1 MNLGPYFVPSVDKLI
16 RAEVNGKI
24 NFQAEAFG
32 SSSVQANF
40 QLWAVQWV
48 PHGTS
53 AADVVTTSDGP
64 NWLIR
69 QQVGSQESRVTWSPN
84 TDTSA
89 VLSGYPLVAS
99 WAGQLP
105 IGADIDLWL
114 SARAPTGVTIANQN
128 LFASLRFWWS

>member
-1 MNLGPYFVPSVDKLI
+1 MNLGPYFVPSVSKLL
-16 RAEVNGKI
+16 RVEVNGKI
-24 NFQAEAFG
+24 NFQAEIFG
-32 SSSVQANF
+32 NTSVQANF

-48 PHGTS
+48 LHGVA
-53 AADVVTTSDGP
+53 AADVVTTADGP

-69 QQVGSQESRVTWSPN
+69 QQVGSQESRVAWAPD
-84 TDTSA
+84 TDTAA